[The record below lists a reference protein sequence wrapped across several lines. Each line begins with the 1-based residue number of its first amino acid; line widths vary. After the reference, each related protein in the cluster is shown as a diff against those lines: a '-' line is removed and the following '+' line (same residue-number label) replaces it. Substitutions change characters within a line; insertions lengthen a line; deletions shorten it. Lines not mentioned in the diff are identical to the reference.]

1 MGEPHAIE
9 WMPMGKRSFSSFM
22 LLCLLSCVGC
32 ARTVPQQAHAAPE
45 PPVGPTVRVLT
56 YNVNWGGARPDLA
69 VAAIREADAD
79 VVCLQETTPEWETY
93 LRAELAGGYPH
104 VMFRHGG
111 GAGGLAFL
119 SRYRFDDVEYIE
131 TPGWFPGW
139 LVRAETS
146 VGPVQV
152 LAVHLRPPLGEN
164 GGVSVSGY
172 LRSRDVRVR
181 EVQTL
186 HARLNASTPAVI
198 LGDFNEDESGEAFQ
212 WLIDQ
217 GFINALASAGGQAH
231 TWEWRTSLVT
241 LRNRFDHILL
251 SPHLRSDAAR
261 VMRAGA
267 SDHFPVV
274 AVISTR
280 SHRSQ

>member
-1 MGEPHAIE
+1 MGQ
-9 WMPMGKRSFSSFM
+9 RF
-22 LLCLLSCVGC
+22 LRLVVVLYVLSCAGC
-32 ARTVPQQAHAAPE
+32 ARTAPQQAHVAPV
-45 PPVGPTVRVLT
+45 PVGPTVRVMT

-93 LRAELAGGYPH
+93 LRGELVGTYPH
-104 VMFRHGG
+104 VMFRHSG

-119 SRYRFDDVEYIE
+119 SRNRLEDVEYIE

-146 VGPVQV
+146 VGPVQF

-172 LRSRDVRVR
+172 VRSRDVRVR

-186 HARLNASTPAVI
+186 HARLDAALPAVI
-198 LGDFNEDESGEAFQ
+198 LGDFNENESGEAFR
-212 WLIDQ
+212 WLTDQ
-217 GFINALASAGGQAH
+217 GFSDAVASVDGKTY

-251 SPHLRSDAAR
+251 SPHLRTQNAR

-274 AVISTR
+274 AVVGARTDEPK
-280 SHRSQ
+280 

>member
-1 MGEPHAIE
+1 
-9 WMPMGKRSFSSFM
+9 MGKRSFSSFL
-22 LLCLLSCVGC
+22 LLCLISCVGC
-32 ARTVPQQAHAAPE
+32 ARTAPQQALAAPG
-45 PPVGPTVRVLT
+45 PPAGPTVRVMT

-69 VAAIREADAD
+69 VMAIREADAD
-79 VVCLQETTPEWETY
+79 VVCLQETTPEWEAY
-93 LRAELAGGYPH
+93 LRLELAATYPH
-104 VMFRHGG
+104 LMFRHSG

-119 SRYRFDDVEYIE
+119 SRNPLEDVEYIQ

-146 VGPVQV
+146 IGTVQF

-172 LRSRDVRVR
+172 LRSREVRVR

-186 HARLNASTPAVI
+186 HARLNASAPAII
-198 LGDFNEDESGEAFQ
+198 LGDFNENESGEAFQ
-212 WLIDQ
+212 WLIGQ
-217 GFINALASAGGQAH
+217 GLINALASADGQTH
-231 TWEWRTSLVT
+231 TWEWRTSLDT

-251 SPHLRSDAAR
+251 SPNLRAEDAR

-274 AVISTR
+274 ASIGRSTSAQQR
-280 SHRSQ
+280 PR

>member
-1 MGEPHAIE
+1 M
-9 WMPMGKRSFSSFM
+9 
-22 LLCLLSCVGC
+22 
-32 ARTVPQQAHAAPE
+32 
-45 PPVGPTVRVLT
+45 RVMT

-93 LRAELAGGYPH
+93 LRGELAGTYAH
-104 VMFRHGG
+104 VMFRHSG

-119 SRYRFDDVEYIE
+119 SRGRLEDVEYIE

-146 VGPVQV
+146 IGAVQL

-186 HARLNASTPAVI
+186 HARLDASAPAVI
-198 LGDFNEDESGEAFQ
+198 LGDFNENESGEAFQ
-212 WLIDQ
+212 WLIGQ
-217 GFINALASAGGQAH
+217 GLINAIAPADGQTH

-251 SPHLRSDAAR
+251 SPNLRAEDAR

-274 AVISTR
+274 ASIGRSTTAQLR
-280 SHRSQ
+280 PR